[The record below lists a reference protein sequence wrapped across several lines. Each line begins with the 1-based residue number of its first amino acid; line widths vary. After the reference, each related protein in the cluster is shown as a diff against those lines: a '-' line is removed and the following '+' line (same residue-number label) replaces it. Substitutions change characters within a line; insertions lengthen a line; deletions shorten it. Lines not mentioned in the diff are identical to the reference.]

1 MVVSRKQFTPK
12 KTDQAGGFRK
22 RFTSCNSTATR
33 KTDQAGG
40 SRKQFTAHNDT
51 KKNPTQMGGARKTK
65 SQKDGSTANM
75 HEVCVGCHREGRKTK
90 VRIDDVR
97 KETFKG
103 KGNTMRA
110 RLVGKCEH
118 GHKWYRFTKA

>member
-1 MVVSRKQFTPK
+1 MVVSRKQMNP
-12 KTDQAGGFRK
+12 
-22 RFTSCNSTATR
+22 STTR
-33 KTDQAGG
+33 KTGQAGG
-40 SRKQFTAHNDT
+40 SRKQM
-51 KKNPTQMGGARKTK
+51 NPSTTRKAGQAGGSRKTK
-65 SQKDGSTANM
+65 SHRDSGKRETM
-75 HEVCVGCHREGRKTK
+75 HEVCVSCHREGRKEK

-103 KGNTMRA
+103 KGNTLRA